1 MYLFS
6 LSDTL
11 FYLFSLLAIASAF
24 VVVTTPNPV
33 HAVLFLVSSF
43 AGAGCLL
50 VLFGAEYLGVTFIV
64 VYVGAVAIVFLFVIM
79 MLNIKHATLKES
91 VRGRL
96 ARYLPVGGI
105 LSFLSLVAILY
116 VLSIDMQSSM
126 LSMNALPSESSSLT
140 VSCMEN
146 AQNSPYLSWVLL
158 ADRVT
163 NLEALGLVLYTHYFL
178 HFILAAMLLLVSM
191 ILVIVLTGFR
201 NEYIKHQDLFEQMNR
216 STDEAW
222 TLWNGN

>member
-1 MYLFS
+1 MYLLS

-11 FYLFSLLAIASAF
+11 FSLFSLLAIASAF
-24 VVVTTPNPV
+24 VVVTTPNPI

-50 VLFGAEYLGVTFIV
+50 ILFGAEYLGVTFIV

-91 VRGRL
+91 VRGRI
-96 ARYLPVGGI
+96 ARYLPVGGV
-105 LSFLSLVAILY
+105 LSFLSLVAILT

-126 LSMNALPSESSSLT
+126 FSMNALPSESSSLT
-140 VSCMEN
+140 VSCVEN
-146 AQNSPYLSWVLL
+146 AQNSPYTSWVTV

-216 STDEAW
+216 STDEA
-222 TLWNGN
+222 

>member
-24 VVVTTPNPV
+24 VVVTTPNHV

-146 AQNSPYLSWVLL
+146 AQNSPYLSWVLV

-216 STDEAW
+216 STDEA
-222 TLWNGN
+222 

>member
-1 MYLFS
+1 
-6 LSDTL
+6 
-11 FYLFSLLAIASAF
+11 
-24 VVVTTPNPV
+24 
-33 HAVLFLVSSF
+33 
-43 AGAGCLL
+43 
-50 VLFGAEYLGVTFIV
+50 
-64 VYVGAVAIVFLFVIM
+64 
-79 MLNIKHATLKES
+79 
-91 VRGRL
+91 
-96 ARYLPVGGI
+96 
-105 LSFLSLVAILY
+105 
-116 VLSIDMQSSM
+116 
-126 LSMNALPSESSSLT
+126 MNALPSESSSLT

-216 STDEAW
+216 STDEA
-222 TLWNGN
+222 